1 MKSRLGVLTLAVA
14 LVFGLGVAWAD
25 DDDDGAGG
33 DHHATPAA
41 EHHEAAPAERHD
53 ADKAEHHEAAP
64 AEHHEADK
72 ADDKD
77 HDGKADHDDDK
88 AEHHDDGEHH
98 EAAAQHDDDDAD
110 ADDDDDRPTDAFDED
125 GDGVVEPDE
134 LEIKKEFQEAF
145 DDIPDEPDEEALD
158 NRPEDNELAPSMTV
172 EEFRKLVGLA
182 KKVVL
187 QKMEKKIEKSSAK
200 KMRWFSWAIF
210 FVSLSGFLLLGM
222 PLVLRKKYPGQT
234 GTLFK
239 YSALAGLVFF
249 ATINLFGGVLF
260 GFRTVQ
266 GALSNYTNP
275 SIAIAKG
282 TFDTLDRN
290 AEDYI
295 TMGKELFAPTLEAM
309 RNHPDEQPSALI
321 LENGQKI
328 IKDAKVFL
336 SIKRMIKKVDF
347 VFGVLPIVLLIV
359 TMILFVMAILPTLRE
374 IIQLPAQAARGYGGA
389 GREVV
394 RKALWRVRA
403 ELLATLC
410 TIGVLVVMTF
420 LSAVVLGQLVGPIL
434 DVLLRYFAL
443 SVTYLQFKEGASSG
457 LVFVTLFGVILFLV
471 LNLACLILSMAFFLG
486 KCQKIFQ
493 ARFNDGTPMIRHLRF
508 WKWGVPSVVLVQLFP
523 LVFALLAGV
532 GLEWINDRVMS
543 GAHDA
548 DSVSWGTLMLAG
560 PAFLVVAY
568 IALFWAARGMEA
580 IKFLFG
586 YKVKPKAQRAPA
598 SEMAMAVPPQ

>member
-1 MKSRLGVLTLAVA
+1 
-14 LVFGLGVAWAD
+14 
-25 DDDDGAGG
+25 
-33 DHHATPAA
+33 
-41 EHHEAAPAERHD
+41 
-53 ADKAEHHEAAP
+53 
-64 AEHHEADK
+64 
-72 ADDKD
+72 
-77 HDGKADHDDDK
+77 
-88 AEHHDDGEHH
+88 
-98 EAAAQHDDDDAD
+98 
-110 ADDDDDRPTDAFDED
+110 
-125 GDGVVEPDE
+125 
-134 LEIKKEFQEAF
+134 
-145 DDIPDEPDEEALD
+145 
-158 NRPEDNELAPSMTV
+158 
-172 EEFRKLVGLA
+172 
-182 KKVVL
+182 
-187 QKMEKKIEKSSAK
+187 
-200 KMRWFSWAIF
+200 
-210 FVSLSGFLLLGM
+210 
-222 PLVLRKKYPGQT
+222 
-234 GTLFK
+234 
-239 YSALAGLVFF
+239 
-249 ATINLFGGVLF
+249 
-260 GFRTVQ
+260 
-266 GALSNYTNP
+266 
-275 SIAIAKG
+275 
-282 TFDTLDRN
+282 
-290 AEDYI
+290 
-295 TMGKELFAPTLEAM
+295 M

-394 RKALWRVRA
+394 RNALRRVRG
-403 ELLATLC
+403 ELLATMC
-410 TIGVLVVMTF
+410 TIGVLIVMTF
-420 LSAVVLGQLVGPIL
+420 LSAIVLGQLVGPIL

-471 LNLACLILSMAFFLG
+471 LNLACLILSMSFFLG

-493 ARFNDGTPMIRHLRF
+493 VRFNDGSPLIRHLTF

-568 IALFWAARGMEA
+568 IALFWAARGVAA
-580 IKFLFG
+580 IKFLAG
-586 YKVKPKAQRAPA
+586 YKVTQKARRVPA
-598 SEMAMAVPPQ
+598 SEMAMPVPPQ